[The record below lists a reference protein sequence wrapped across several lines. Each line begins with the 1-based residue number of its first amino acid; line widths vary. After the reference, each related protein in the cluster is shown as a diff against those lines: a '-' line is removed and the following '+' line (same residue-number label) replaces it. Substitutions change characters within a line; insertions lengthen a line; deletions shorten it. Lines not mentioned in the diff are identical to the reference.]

1 MAQDTRTLR
10 LGSWNIR
17 AGLGTDLRRDPLRT
31 LDAIAA
37 MEAQV
42 VALQEAD
49 FRLGARPSALPVAAI
64 RDRTGMEPV
73 TLGGAGIGWHG
84 NALLVAPGL
93 AVEEAR
99 VHDLPGLEPRGAI
112 SVDLAGPLPLRV
124 VAVHLG
130 LLRRSRKAQLAA
142 IRAYLDDLP
151 SRPTV
156 IVGDFNE
163 WSRRRGMD
171 PLGPGFHL
179 VTPGRTFPSRRPLV
193 ALDRIACSRELKV
206 TPLPIRRGRGP
217 QPSDH
222 LPILADVSLRA
233 AQAK

>member
-1 MAQDTRTLR
+1 MTTTHTPGLR

-31 LDAIAA
+31 LDTIAGLG
-37 MEAQV
+37 AQA

-64 RDRTGMEPV
+64 RERTGLRPV
-73 TLGGAGIGWHG
+73 TLGGEGIGWHG
-84 NALLVAPGL
+84 NALLVSPAL
-93 AVEEAR
+93 EVETAR
-99 VHDLPGLEPRGAI
+99 VMDLPGLEPRGAI
-112 SVDLAGPLPLRV
+112 SVDVGGPLRLRI

-130 LLRRSRKAQLAA
+130 LLRRSRRAQLAA
-142 IRAYLDDLP
+142 IRGFLEGLDK
-151 SRPTV
+151 RPTV

-171 PLGPGFHL
+171 PLGPAFQL
-179 VTPGRTFPSRRPLV
+179 VTPGRTFPSRRPMV
-193 ALDRIACSRELKV
+193 ALDRIACTRELIV
-206 TPLPIRRGRGP
+206 TPQPIRRSRGH

-222 LPILADVSLRA
+222 LPIVADLGLRRP
-233 AQAK
+233 